1 MIKKAN
7 AYGSKEKLKNKERI
21 TQLFEEGKVLKAYP
35 LKLIYLR
42 VEEQDVSIKAGVAVP
57 KRNFKSAVKRNRI
70 KRLMR
75 EAYRLNKGL
84 VFNNTQRN
92 FAFLFFGSSFK
103 SDFFEIAKQIEIFTT
118 LFKELN
124 MNYVDETN
132 PAELMD
138 TAIKNMLEG
147 LDPYTKFLNE
157 QDVEAYRINNA
168 GEYSGIGALVRSY
181 KDKLLIIEPHQG
193 YPADKAGLKAGDQI
207 IQIGDI
213 KVADFDDN
221 ASELLKGANG
231 TTVSIIYKR
240 QGKISSTSIKREGIE
255 VDAVPFYSMIDDK
268 TGYIVLAKF
277 NAKASSQTKSALLDL
292 KGKGAEK
299 IVLDL
304 RDNPGGLLSE
314 AINVTNLFVPKGE
327 LVVTTKSKV
336 KKFNREY
343 RTTNKAVDKEIP
355 LVVLVNGSSA
365 SASEIVSGSLQD
377 LDRAVIMGARSFGK
391 GLVQRPLKLTYGTQ
405 LKVTISRYYTSSGRC
420 IQALDYWNRDDNG
433 QAVRNTKFNDFTT
446 RNGRKVQDGG
456 GVLPDLEVAAV
467 KTNDLTRALLQNNVI
482 FDYAT
487 DYHYSH
493 SLNDISDFKFS
504 NSDFTAFKTYVRK
517 SNFSFETKAEE
528 AIKKALTGE
537 ENDFLGTA
545 VKDSYKTL
553 LTNIEKGK
561 INALDKFQGEIQKNL
576 EDEIVKRY
584 FYRDG
589 LYKYYLN
596 NDDAILAATELLNN
610 KGEYTDYLKGTK

>member
-1 MIKKAN
+1 MKKL
-7 AYGSKEKLKNKERI
+7 GSKKIL
-21 TQLFEEGKVLKAYP
+21 
-35 LKLIYLR
+35 
-42 VEEQDVSIKAGVAVP
+42 VP
-57 KRNFKSAVKRNRI
+57 IIAI
-70 KRLMR
+70 
-75 EAYRLNKGL
+75 
-84 VFNNTQRN
+84 
-92 FAFLFFGSSFK
+92 AFLFIGSSYK

-138 TAIKNMLEG
+138 TAIKNMLEE

-157 QDVEAYRINNA
+157 QDVETYRINNA

-181 KDKLLIIEPHQG
+181 KDRLLIIEPHEG
-193 YPADKAGLKAGDQI
+193 YPADKAGLKAGDEI

-213 KVADFDDN
+213 LVADFEDN

-231 TTVSIIYKR
+231 SAVNVTYKR
-240 QGKISSTSIKREGIE
+240 QGKTNTTTITREGIE
-255 VDAVPFYSMIDDK
+255 VDAVPFFKMIDSK
-268 TGYIVLAKF
+268 TGYIVLSKF
-277 NAKASSQTKSALLDL
+277 NAKASEQTKSALLDL

-299 IVLDL
+299 IILDL

-327 LVVTTKSKV
+327 LIVTTKSKV
-336 KKFNREY
+336 KKFNSEY
-343 RTTNKAVDKEIP
+343 RTNNQPVDEEIP
-355 LVVLVNGSSA
+355 LVVLVNGNSA

-405 LKVTISRYYTSSGRC
+405 LKVTISRYYTASGRC
-420 IQALDYWNRDDNG
+420 IQALDYWNRDEGGN
-433 QAVRNTKFNDFTT
+433 ATRNTTFNDFFT

-456 GVLPDLEVAAV
+456 GILPDIEVATV
-467 KTNDLTRALLQNNVI
+467 KTNDLTLALLQNNVI

-487 DYHYSH
+487 NYHYK
-493 SLNDISDFKFS
+493 NNFNGVTDFRFTDA
-504 NSDFTAFKTYVRK
+504 DFNAFKNYVK
-517 SNFSFETKAEE
+517 ESDFSFETKAEK
-528 AIKKALTGE
+528 AIKIALSGD
-537 ENDFLGTA
+537 ENDFLGAA
-545 VKDSYKTL
+545 VNDSYKTL
-553 LTNIEKGK
+553 LANIEKGK
-561 INALDKFQGEIQKNL
+561 INALDKYQSEIQKNL

-584 FYRDG
+584 FYRKG
-589 LYKYYLN
+589 LYHYYLN

-610 KGEYTDYLKGTK
+610 NSKYSAILK

>member
-1 MIKKAN
+1 MKNILKK
-7 AYGSKEKLKNKERI
+7 R
-21 TQLFEEGKVLKAYP
+21 VL
-35 LKLIYLR
+35 
-42 VEEQDVSIKAGVAVP
+42 VP
-57 KRNFKSAVKRNRI
+57 IIA
-70 KRLMR
+70 L
-75 EAYRLNKGL
+75 
-84 VFNNTQRN
+84 
-92 FAFLFFGSSFK
+92 AFLVVGSSFK

-168 GEYSGIGALVRSY
+168 GEYSGIGALVRTY
-181 KDKLLIIEPHQG
+181 KDRLLIVEPHEG
-193 YPADKAGLKAGDQI
+193 YPADKAGLKAGDEI

-213 KVADFDDN
+213 KVADFENN

-231 TTVSIIYKR
+231 TSVFITYKR
-240 QGKISSTSIKREGIE
+240 QGKIKSTTISREGIE
-255 VDAVPFYSMIDDK
+255 VDAVPFHSMIDEK
-268 TGYIVLAKF
+268 TGYIVLSKF
-277 NAKASSQTKSALLDL
+277 NAKASEQTKSALIDL

-299 IVLDL
+299 IILDL

-314 AINVTNLFVPKGE
+314 AINVTNLFVPQGE
-327 LVVTTKSKV
+327 VVVTTKSKV

-343 RTTNKAVDKEIP
+343 KTKNKAVDTEIP

-405 LKVTISRYYTSSGRC
+405 LKVTISRYYTASGRC
-420 IQALDYWNRDDNG
+420 IQSLDYWNRDENG
-433 QAVRNTKFNDFTT
+433 KAVRNTAFNDFTT

-456 GVLPDLEVAAV
+456 GVLPDIEIATV
-467 KTNDLTRALLQNNVI
+467 KTNDLTKALLQNNVI

-487 DYHYSH
+487 NYHYS
-493 SLNDISDFKFS
+493 NTVAGIDNFKFS
-504 NSDFTAFKTYVRK
+504 NADFNSFKNYIK
-517 SNFSFETKAEE
+517 SSNFSFETKAEE
-528 AIKKALTGE
+528 ALKKALTGS
-537 ENDFLGTA
+537 ENDFLGSE
-545 VKDSYKTL
+545 VNDSYKTL
-553 LTNIEKGK
+553 LANIEKGK
-561 INALDKFQGEIQKNL
+561 INALDKYQDQIQKNL

-584 FYRDG
+584 FYRKG
-589 LYKYYLN
+589 LYTYYLN
-596 NDDAILAATELLNN
+596 HDDAIMAATELLSNQSKYSGILN
-610 KGEYTDYLKGTK
+610 